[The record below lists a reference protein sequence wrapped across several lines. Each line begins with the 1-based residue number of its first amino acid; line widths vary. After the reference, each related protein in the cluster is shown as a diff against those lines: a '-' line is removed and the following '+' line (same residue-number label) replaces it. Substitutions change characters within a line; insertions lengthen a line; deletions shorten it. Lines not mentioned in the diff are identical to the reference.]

1 LNIPA
6 GSDESAA
13 VMAQMRALAA
23 GTPEPPANADFTPA
37 LPRMEKAAGQWVNT
51 SGRSA
56 AEAGITLYIHG
67 GGFAHTEPRM
77 ERLMACHLSKA
88 TGRPVFAVDYR
99 LAPAHPYP
107 AALDD
112 VTAVYRRLLDQGVP
126 ESRIVLFGESAGGTL
141 VLSALLALKESTD
154 PMPAA
159 VIAVSPLTDLTLSS
173 PSLDTNDERDMI
185 NRAVLKGVIT
195 QYLAGARPDLAP
207 QSPLYGDLRGL
218 PALLLVAGS
227 TEVLLDDARRFAA
240 AASAAGTEV
249 TLDVYEGMTH
259 VFHLAMLPGVPLPTT
274 TTFLRRLA
282 EWIEER
288 QR

>member
-1 LNIPA
+1 MNIPA
-6 GSDESAA
+6 GSDETAA

-23 GTPEPPANADFTPA
+23 GTPEPPMDADFTAA
-37 LPRMEKAAGQWVNT
+37 LPRMQEAAGQWVNT

-67 GGFAHTEPRM
+67 GGFAHTEPLM
-77 ERLMACHLSKA
+77 ERLMAGHLSKA

-112 VTAVYRRLLDQGVP
+112 VTAVYSRLLDQGVP

-141 VLSALLALKESTD
+141 ALSALLALKESAA

-185 NRAVLKGVIT
+185 NRAVLKGVTT

-207 QSPLYGDLRGL
+207 QSPLYGYLRGL
-218 PALLLVAGS
+218 PALLLIAGS
-227 TEVLLDDARRFAA
+227 AEVLLDDARRFAA
-240 AASAAGTEV
+240 AASAAGTAV
-249 TLDVYEGMTH
+249 TLDVYEGMPH

-282 EWIEER
+282 EWTEER